1 MKKLLEILGIMAV
14 VVGLGFGQ
22 QPTKLVDGGGNEL
35 QIAGGGR
42 AYNSGMT
49 LLTDSA
55 VVVTAVTTKVQLIF
69 CANIAV
75 GAVTLTITDNQTS
88 AKTYFNA
95 VSIAAN
101 SSVLVHS
108 STVGLPFA
116 SGIKWNASATN
127 SLNCQ
132 IVGVQ

>member
-1 MKKLLEILGIMAV
+1 MIKKLMVIGLLLGGV
-14 VVGLGFGQ
+14 VFGQ
-22 QPTKLVDGGGNEL
+22 APTKLVDGGGNEL
-35 QIAGGGR
+35 QIAGGGKS
-42 AYNSGMT
+42 YNSGMVT
-49 LLTDSA
+49 LTDSLTA
-55 VVVTAVTTKVQLIF
+55 ATAVTTKVQLIF
-69 CANIAV
+69 CANVTA

-88 AKTYFNA
+88 AKTYFAA
-95 VSIAAN
+95 VSLSAN

-116 SGIKWNASATN
+116 SGIKWNASAAA